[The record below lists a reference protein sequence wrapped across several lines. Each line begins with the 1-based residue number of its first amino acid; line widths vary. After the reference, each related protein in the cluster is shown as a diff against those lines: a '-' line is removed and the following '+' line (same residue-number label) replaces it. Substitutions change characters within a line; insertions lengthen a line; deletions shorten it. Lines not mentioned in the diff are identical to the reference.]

1 MFDAYVAFQARLKPH
16 AFALITP
23 QRWATYAELDADVD
37 RFAAGLRE
45 LGIGPER
52 GVVSIQIANDYLT
65 HAVFLA
71 LARLGVVSS
80 ASGDPGP
87 DLTLVA
93 AEAAQAGQIA
103 LTPEWL
109 RRTLRAEPR
118 PARPARWRPDQL
130 ARVMLSSGT
139 TRAARR
145 VPRTWAMLEGNTHT
159 AAMTYLAGRP
169 GRWVCLTGLDTGLG
183 QAMTLAAWRQGETIV
198 ADYTPELLAEG
209 LEALQPSIVGL
220 TPIFLRRFLAALPP
234 HARAPSGLRIVSTGG
249 VLPSAL
255 AREARLRLG
264 AEILISYGAAETG
277 SSAMANG
284 AWLETHPGAAGYP
297 APGVRIEIVD
307 EAGAP
312 LAAGSAGEI
321 RVFSDRQ
328 SNGYLGDPEATAAV
342 FRDGAFYSGD
352 LGRLTSDGLL
362 IVEGRLDDRMDLG
375 FMKFLPDTLE
385 DIALAYPGVLDAA
398 AYATP
403 DETGL
408 SVCWLAVV
416 AAEDFD
422 REGLARHIADSDQLL
437 PAVRFAWTEAIPR
450 NAMGKIERRRLRDET
465 IAVLRGR

>member
-1 MFDAYVAFQARLKPH
+1 MFDAYVAFQARLKPR

-23 QRWATYAELDADVD
+23 QRRATYAELNADVD
-37 RFAAGLRE
+37 RFAVGLRE
-45 LGIGPER
+45 LGIGPEC
-52 GVVSIQIANDYLT
+52 GVVSIQIGNGYLT
-65 HAVFLA
+65 HVVFLA

-80 ASGDPGP
+80 PSGDPRP
-87 DLTLVA
+87 DLTLLA
-93 AEAAQAGQIA
+93 AAAAQPGQIA
-103 LTPEWL
+103 LTADWL
-109 RRTLRAEPR
+109 RDTFKAEAR
-118 PARPARWRPDQL
+118 PVSPARWRPDQL

-139 TRAARR
+139 TRTARR

-159 AAMTYLAGRP
+159 AASTYLAGKP

-183 QAMTLAAWRQGETIV
+183 QAMTLAAWRQGETIL
-198 ADYTPELLAEG
+198 ADFTPDLLAEG
-209 LEALQPSIVGL
+209 LEVVGPSIIGL
-220 TPIFLRRFLAALPP
+220 TPIYLRRFLAALPP
-234 HARAPSGLRIVSTGG
+234 AASAPAGLRIVSTGG
-249 VLPSAL
+249 VLPPSL

-307 EAGAP
+307 ETGAP
-312 LAAGSAGEI
+312 VAAGSAGEV

-328 SNGYLGDPEATAAV
+328 SDGYLDDLEATAAV

-352 LGRLTSDGLL
+352 LGRMTAGGLL

-375 FMKFLPDTLE
+375 VMKFLPDDLE
-385 DIALAYPGVLDAA
+385 DVALAYPGVLDAA

-403 DETGL
+403 DESGL

-422 REGLARHIADSDQLL
+422 RQGLARHIADCGKPL
-437 PAVRFAWTEAIPR
+437 PPIRFAWTQAIPR
-450 NAMGKIERRRLRDET
+450 NAMGKIERRRLREET
-465 IAVLRGR
+465 IAVLRDR